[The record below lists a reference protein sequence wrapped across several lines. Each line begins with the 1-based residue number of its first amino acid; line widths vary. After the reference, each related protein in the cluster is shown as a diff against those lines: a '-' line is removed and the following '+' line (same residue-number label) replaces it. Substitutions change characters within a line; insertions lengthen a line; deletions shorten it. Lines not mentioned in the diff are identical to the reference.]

1 MSYGSETCP
10 HCQGEVK
17 VYVDG
22 DGTASGW
29 CPHCRK
35 SYTFLP
41 RRWKPRIPD
50 EGAFYEV
57 IVDEW
62 TDILEKVEEWTDGN
76 GKPHRLRHWK
86 EISRTLG
93 QSIAIYTNLEQAR
106 KRCEEI
112 RAEAKA
118 KTTETTEYSVVANIK
133 RWNHDRTDWEWW
145 RPEWAEQEGT
155 A

>member
-17 VYVDG
+17 VYVDT
-22 DGTASGW
+22 DGTATGR
-29 CPHCRK
+29 CHNCGK
-35 SYTFLP
+35 TMTFLP
-41 RRWKPRIPD
+41 RKWKPRIPD

-57 IVDEW
+57 VVTEYIDEYQG
-62 TDILEKVEEWTDGN
+62 IENGMKLYHEKMVRWEES
-76 GKPHRLRHWK
+76 L
-86 EISRTLG
+86 
-93 QSIAIYTNLEQAR
+93 AVYTNLEGAR
-106 KRCEEI
+106 KRCEEV
-112 RAEAKA
+112 RKDAESRS
-118 KTTETTEYSVVANIK
+118 TETDRVQIVANIR

>member
-17 VYVDG
+17 VYVDT
-22 DGTASGW
+22 DGTASGR
-29 CPHCRK
+29 CYNCGHTM
-35 SYTFLP
+35 TFLP
-41 RRWKPRIPD
+41 RKWKPRIPA

-57 IVDEW
+57 VVTEW
-62 TDILEKVEEWTDGN
+62 IDDYEGIKYGMHSWVERKGSMKWE
-76 GKPHRLRHWK
+76 
-86 EISRTLG
+86 
-93 QSIAIYTNLEQAR
+93 QSLAIYTNLEQAR
-106 KRCEEI
+106 KKCEEI

-118 KTTETTEYSVVANIK
+118 KTTETVEYNVVAHIK

-145 RPEWAEQEGT
+145 RPEFAELDKEVH

>member
-17 VYVDG
+17 VFVDG
-22 DGTASGW
+22 DGTASGR
-29 CPHCRK
+29 CHHCGK
-35 SYTFLP
+35 TMTFLP
-41 RRWKPRIPD
+41 RKWKPRIPD

-57 IVDEW
+57 VVTEYIDEYQGIENGMKHYHMKMVRW
-62 TDILEKVEEWTDGN
+62 EES
-76 GKPHRLRHWK
+76 L
-86 EISRTLG
+86 
-93 QSIAIYTNLEQAR
+93 AMYTNLEGAR
-106 KRCEEI
+106 KRCEEV
-112 RAEAKA
+112 RADAESRS
-118 KTTETTEYSVVANIK
+118 TETDRVQIVTNIK

>member
-35 SYTFLP
+35 TMTFLP
-41 RRWKPRIPD
+41 MKWKPRIPD

-57 IVDEW
+57 VVTEW
-62 TDILEKVEEWTDGN
+62 IDDYQGIQNGMHYWVERKGSCKWE
-76 GKPHRLRHWK
+76 
-86 EISRTLG
+86 
-93 QSIAIYTNLEQAR
+93 QSLAVYTNLEQAR
-106 KRCEEI
+106 KRCAEI
-112 RAEAKA
+112 RAEAETA
-118 KTTETTEYSVVANIK
+118 STETMRVFVSPSIK

-145 RPEWAEQEGT
+145 RPEWAEQEVS

>member
-1 MSYGSETCP
+1 MSYGSEICP

-17 VYVDG
+17 VYVDT

-57 IVDEW
+57 VVTEW
-62 TDILEKVEEWTDGN
+62 IDDYQGIQNGMHHWVERKGSMKWE
-76 GKPHRLRHWK
+76 
-86 EISRTLG
+86 
-93 QSIAIYTNLEQAR
+93 QSLAIYTNLEQAR
-106 KRCEEI
+106 KRCAEI

-118 KTTETTEYSVVANIK
+118 KSTDTVEYAAVPFIK
-133 RWNHDRTDWEWW
+133 RWNHDRTDWEYW

>member
-17 VYVDG
+17 VFVDG
-22 DGTASGW
+22 DGTASGR
-29 CPHCRK
+29 CYHCNK
-35 SYTFLP
+35 TMTFLP
-41 RRWKPRIPD
+41 RKWKPRIPD

-57 IVDEW
+57 VVTEYIDEYKGI
-62 TDILEKVEEWTDGN
+62 TDYGTKLYHEKMVRWEES
-76 GKPHRLRHWK
+76 L
-86 EISRTLG
+86 
-93 QSIAIYTNLEQAR
+93 AMYTNLEGAR
-106 KRCEEI
+106 KRCEEV
-112 RAEAKA
+112 RADAESRS
-118 KTTETTEYSVVANIK
+118 TETNRVQIVANIK

>member
-22 DGTASGW
+22 DGTASGT
-29 CPHCRK
+29 CYNCGHTM
-35 SYTFLP
+35 TFLP
-41 RRWKPRIPD
+41 RKHRPRIPD

-57 IVDEW
+57 VVTEW
-62 TDILEKVEEWTDGN
+62 
-76 GKPHRLRHWK
+76 
-86 EISRTLG
+86 ISDYQGIQYGMRCWAERPG
-93 QSIAIYTNLEQAR
+93 SMKWEQSLAIYTNLEQAR
-106 KRCEEI
+106 KRCAEI

-118 KTTETTEYSVVANIK
+118 KTTETVEYNVATYIK

-145 RPEWAEQEGT
+145 RPEWAKKDEE
-155 A
+155 AEA

>member
-1 MSYGSETCP
+1 MSYGSEICP

-17 VYVDG
+17 VYVDT

-57 IVDEW
+57 VVTEW
-62 TDILEKVEEWTDGN
+62 IDDYQGIQHGMHYWVERKGSMKWE
-76 GKPHRLRHWK
+76 
-86 EISRTLG
+86 
-93 QSIAIYTNLEQAR
+93 QSLAIYTNLEQAR
-106 KRCEEI
+106 KRCAEI

-118 KTTETTEYSVVANIK
+118 KSTDTVEYAAVPFIK
-133 RWNHDRTDWEWW
+133 RWNHDRTDWEYW

>member
-1 MSYGSETCP
+1 MSYGSEVCP

-17 VYVDG
+17 VYVDT

-35 SYTFLP
+35 TMTYLP
-41 RRWKPRIPD
+41 KRWKPRIPD

-57 IVDEW
+57 VVTEW
-62 TDILEKVEEWTDGN
+62 
-76 GKPHRLRHWK
+76 
-86 EISRTLG
+86 ISDYKGIQHGMRCWSDRPG
-93 QSIAIYTNLEQAR
+93 SMKWEQSLAIYTTLEQAL
-106 KRCEEI
+106 KKCEEI

-118 KTTETTEYSVVANIK
+118 KSTETTEYAAVPYIK
-133 RWNHDRTDWEWW
+133 RWNHDRTDWEYW
-145 RPEWAEQEGT
+145 RPEWAKQEGT

>member
-1 MSYGSETCP
+1 MSYGSEICP

-17 VYVDG
+17 VYVDT

-57 IVDEW
+57 VVTEW
-62 TDILEKVEEWTDGN
+62 IDDYQGIQHGMHHWVERKGSMKWE
-76 GKPHRLRHWK
+76 
-86 EISRTLG
+86 
-93 QSIAIYTNLEQAR
+93 QSLAIYTNLEQAR
-106 KRCEEI
+106 KRCAEI

-118 KTTETTEYSVVANIK
+118 KSTDTVEYAAVPFIK
-133 RWNHDRTDWEWW
+133 RWNHDRTDWEYW